1 MSKLFSSD
9 NVSGLVVFGVIAYG
23 GWAYMNSIDGVKSLY
38 GEQFMAAYGECLKRN
53 ENAIASE
60 GMMKG
65 VEFCVR
71 KESYDLSSFVSVEDY
86 VIPQHGDR
94 MGPRI
99 VFRNTSNKY
108 AISLLN
114 VTLLDQPRG
123 APSQATFVGAIK
135 PGTTGQVFFS
145 HGTKVDRVR
154 YNVTEALGFPYDA
167 SPPKFH

>member
-53 ENAIASE
+53 EKAIAAE
-60 GMMKG
+60 GMRKG

-71 KESYDLSSFVSVEDY
+71 KDSFDLSGFVKVEDY
-86 VIPQHGDR
+86 VIPHQNDK
-94 MGPRI
+94 MGPRLI
-99 VFRNTSNKY
+99 VRNTSTSY
-108 AISLLN
+108 AVSMLN
-114 VTLLDQPRG
+114 ITLLDQPSG
-123 APSQATFVGAIK
+123 ISSQTVFVGSIK
-135 PGTTGQVFFS
+135 PGATGQVFFS